1 MHNENDQHC
10 NTDHHVKLCAT
21 FNLAYLQKLTVQ
33 NKVSHDGEKVSVSFY
48 IRSRFCILNLNRMR
62 FPTGNIDLIQMKGVQ
77 FLLEIKFPST
87 AAIITLKYSK
97 ATCFFMISIFFELYF
112 QGLIGNCFVRIRCFL
127 NFIFK
132 VWLGKF
138 KICTPLGARV
148 GGFFFSFSL
157 HSVLRKRRKT
167 TKPEWGVKKHTR
179 QFASQHICC
188 ILIFVLYIHQVIYKE
203 IHYLSFCAHSALQI
217 YISEI

>member
-1 MHNENDQHC
+1 
-10 NTDHHVKLCAT
+10 
-21 FNLAYLQKLTVQ
+21 
-33 NKVSHDGEKVSVSFY
+33 
-48 IRSRFCILNLNRMR
+48 
-62 FPTGNIDLIQMKGVQ
+62 
-77 FLLEIKFPST
+77 
-87 AAIITLKYSK
+87 
-97 ATCFFMISIFFELYF
+97 MISIFFELYF

-217 YISEI
+217 YISEIQTEIPAQSLSCIFTLLPSPIFTQSHSQFFSTVTLSPDSLPHVFTLSPVSLHSLRVPFVRPSQNLQSKHRRMCLYILFGLLNYLHQPFCGILI

>member
-112 QGLIGNCFVRIRCFL
+112 QGLIGNCLYEFVAFWTLFSRFGWE
-127 NFIFK
+127 NS
-132 VWLGKF
+132 KF
-138 KICTPLGARV
+138 ALLWV
-148 GGFFFSFSL
+148 LELVVFFFRF
-157 HSVLRKRRKT
+157 R
-167 TKPEWGVKKHTR
+167 
-179 QFASQHICC
+179 FIA
-188 ILIFVLYIHQVIYKE
+188 F
-203 IHYLSFCAHSALQI
+203 
-217 YISEI
+217 